1 MYDNDRR
8 TGTDYE
14 YNHGLDEYMQRSY
27 KMPYQP
33 KSLDESLAILREYR
47 AKLTPEQY
55 KSIESTVRGQAIEY
69 QYCDR
74 EDIDRLVRLAKGEIS
89 YEEGKKEIRESIE
102 KMLEHN
108 RHND

>member
-14 YNHGLDEYMQRSY
+14 YNHGLDEYMQQSY

-33 KSLDESLAILREYR
+33 KSLDESLTILREYQGELS
-47 AKLTPEQY
+47 KDKY
-55 KSIESTVRGQAIEY
+55 DSIESTVRGQAIEY

-74 EDIDRLVRLAKGEIS
+74 FDIEIMVKQAKGEIT
-89 YEEGKKEIRESIE
+89 YEEAMQLIKEHIKVDLTNS
-102 KMLEHN
+102 K
-108 RHND
+108 